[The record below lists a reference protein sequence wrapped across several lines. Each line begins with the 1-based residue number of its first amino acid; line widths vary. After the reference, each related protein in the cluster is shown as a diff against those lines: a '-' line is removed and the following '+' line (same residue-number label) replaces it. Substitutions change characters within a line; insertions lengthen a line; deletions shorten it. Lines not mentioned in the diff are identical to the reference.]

1 VAVTTKVQRPGFAPT
16 ASYYEYIA
24 RGYDSI
30 AGTYDEVEGQ
40 NEVSE
45 RVRRHSLDAAF
56 GRFRPGDRILEL
68 GCGTGRDAI
77 SLARHGIRVM
87 ATDVSLAMVE
97 ATRKRVRD
105 ANLEDMITVECLNA
119 AAAAAKG
126 PFDGVYSNGA
136 VLNLE
141 PDLAGVAN
149 GLRQSLLPG
158 AFVVLTGANRLSLFE
173 VLFYPIALRPRKAF
187 RKLGNEIPIPVSREG
202 KGKIYVVPTRFLTPN
217 EFLSPFRSG
226 FVLRLQ
232 RGLQVITPPW
242 NLVNLVR
249 LFEPAIL
256 PLVNI
261 EDRMGTLPGFRD
273 LGAIFLVVLQ
283 RN

>member
-1 VAVTTKVQRPGFAPT
+1 VVGTTRALRPEFGPT
-16 ASYYEYIA
+16 ASYYEYVG

-30 AGTYDEVEGQ
+30 ANTYDEVEGQ
-40 NEVSE
+40 NEISE
-45 RVRRHSLDAAF
+45 RVRRYSLDAAF
-56 GRFRPGDRILEL
+56 ARFRRGDRILEL

-77 SLARHGIRVM
+77 ALARRGIRVV
-87 ATDVSLAMVE
+87 ATDVSPAMVE
-97 ATRKRVRD
+97 TTRERVRN

-119 AAAAAKG
+119 SAAAAKG
-126 PFDGVYSNGA
+126 SFDGVYSNGA

-149 GLRQSLLPG
+149 GLRQSLVPG
-158 AFVVLTGANRLSLFE
+158 AFAVLTGANRLSLFE
-173 VLFYPIALRPRKAF
+173 VLCYPIALRPRKAF

-202 KGKIYVVPTRFLTPN
+202 KGRTYVVPTRFLTPN

-226 FVLRLQ
+226 FMLRLQ

-261 EDRMGTLPGFRD
+261 EDRIGTFPGFRD
-273 LGAIFLVVLQ
+273 LGAIFLFVLQ